1 MLLSDVT
8 AAVFILLGFARPA
21 SLRAESLIKLN
32 KILSPNPFGRPCAV
46 LMLEVSGTRD
56 QIPAGVKFGS
66 YIQSTVVLDSVKA
79 DVQLPERHE
88 VSMISVGESEDSECN
103 AACMKKELHDLA
115 AKLGGFL

>member
-46 LMLEVSGTRD
+46 LMLE
-56 QIPAGVKFGS
+56 IPAGVKFGS

-103 AACMKKELHDLA
+103 AACMKKELHDLVIYDT
-115 AKLGGFL
+115 LTFSL